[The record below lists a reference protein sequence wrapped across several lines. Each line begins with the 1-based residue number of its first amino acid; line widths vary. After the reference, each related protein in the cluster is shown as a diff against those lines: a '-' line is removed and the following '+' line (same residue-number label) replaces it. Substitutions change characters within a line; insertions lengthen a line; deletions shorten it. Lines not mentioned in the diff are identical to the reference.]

1 MDSKITSNKN
11 YLNEDNKF
19 ENILDYEEYYSIKE
33 KTEYKF
39 IIDKCSNDIMIKCKK
54 YELILK
60 NNDLYKLTN
69 SFFNTIEDAF
79 LFIVNIFKENKV
91 IIKDIIINKTITLL
105 LNIYI

>member
-1 MDSKITSNKN
+1 MGSQITSNKSN
-11 YLNEDNKF
+11 LNEDNKF

-54 YELILK
+54 YELIL
-60 NNDLYKLTN
+60 NNNNLSKLTN
-69 SFFNTIEDAF
+69 SIFNTIDDTF
-79 LFIVNIFKENKV
+79 LFIINIFKENKV